1 MATPEELATVRDGLF
16 GLVREEQIRQV
27 AITRPDPQVIKALL
41 EIEDLSSIISDA
53 MDQLGVGGRVSASTF
68 SPMAKGQRICG
79 PAITIRYAQHG
90 GDVSA
95 LRQRKESSGLGERDM
110 YAVGKSGDIG
120 VFDCGGW
127 TEASVMGAISA
138 RWARRFGIAG
148 CVVDGAVRDVEGIEA
163 LGVQVWSRAV
173 TPASG
178 NHRMIAIEVNG
189 VVSLGGVVVAPG
201 DLIVADG
208 TGICVVPIQHVD
220 AVAAVVQKIQLGEKS
235 VTDAIDAGIAP
246 RDVPKYT
253 I

>member
-1 MATPEELATVRDGLF
+1 VATPEELAPVRDRLF
-16 GLVREEQIRQV
+16 GLVQDEQIRQV
-27 AITRPDPQVIKALL
+27 AITRPDPRIIKALL

-53 MDQLGVGGRVSASTF
+53 MDQLGVGGRVPATVLT
-68 SPMAKGQRICG
+68 PIAKGQRICG
-79 PAITIRYAQHG
+79 PAVTIRYARHG
-90 GDVSA
+90 GDVSG
-95 LRQRKESSGLGERDM
+95 LRQRKERPALGERDM
-110 YAVGKSGDIG
+110 YALGKSGDIG

-127 TEASVMGAISA
+127 TAASVMGAISA

-148 CVVDGAVRDVEGIEA
+148 CVVDGSVRDVEGIEA
-163 LGVQVWSRAV
+163 LGVPVWSRAL

-178 NHRMIAIEVNG
+178 NYRMIAIEVNG

-208 TGICVVPIQHVD
+208 TGICVVPIKHVE
-220 AVAAVVQKIQLGEKS
+220 AVVALVQKIQAGEKA

-246 RDVPKYT
+246 LDVPKYT